1 MGSCCAISCTPT
13 FHAIDMVDKAALVVA
28 LSNLEKLQV
37 KPMLTPSTLRWCPF
51 LRAHYPAELVLID
64 VFFTLEWG
72 LFMTSWSHM

>member
-1 MGSCCAISCTPT
+1 
-13 FHAIDMVDKAALVVA
+13 MVDKAALVVA

-37 KPMLTPSTLRWCPF
+37 KPMLTPSLPPTPHPRWCPF
-51 LRAHYPAELVLID
+51 LRAHYPAELVLIG